1 MPITDIEN
9 VLWPNGQNND
19 AGITMKI
26 YYCLWND
33 IETFPG
39 VDDSSAATDFAD
51 MATIASPIVFKSGKA
66 WKEMY
71 ATLEKGK
78 LDCEMVGERD
88 GKAFR
93 NTATL
98 SHPGNA
104 PKSLGWT
111 EFMKNTHAV
120 LLVQE
125 LDGNWRLV
133 GNNIL
138 PAQVSKATIT
148 TGDAIDS
155 NKGMMVEV
163 ESIGRIA
170 PRYTGAITLTPAP

>member
-1 MPITDIEN
+1 MAITDIEN
-9 VLWPNGQNND
+9 VLWANGQNND
-19 AGITMKI
+19 AGITMKA
-26 YYCLWND
+26 YYCLWSD
-33 IETFPG
+33 IATFPA
-39 VDDSSAATDFAD
+39 VDIATAATDFAD
-51 MATIASPIVFKSGKA
+51 MATITSPIVFKPTKA
-66 WKEMY
+66 WKEIY

-104 PKSLGWT
+104 PAAMGWA
-111 EFMKNTHAV
+111 EFMKNSHAV

-138 PAQVSKATIT
+138 PAQISTLTTT

-155 NKGMMVEV
+155 AKGMMIEV
-163 ESIGRIA
+163 QSIGRIA
-170 PRYTGAITLTPAP
+170 PRYTGAITTTPAP